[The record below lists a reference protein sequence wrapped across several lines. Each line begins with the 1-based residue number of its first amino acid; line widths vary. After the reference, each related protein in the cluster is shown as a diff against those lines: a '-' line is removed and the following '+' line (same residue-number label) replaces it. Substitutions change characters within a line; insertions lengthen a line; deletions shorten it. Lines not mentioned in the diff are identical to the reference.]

1 MTDDKKKE
9 FTLRITQAN
18 STGLTV
24 ILYEMFLTYTQEAG
38 NYCEQKDADGLKTAI
53 RNARA
58 CLEELMASLNPEYE
72 IAGNLMSLYLYVN
85 RVLVRAQLLKEVA
98 CIKQAESVMRPL
110 CEAYRTISLQDK
122 SEPLMQNTQTV
133 VAGMTYGRDSLHE
146 SMEDQGASR
155 GYFV

>member
-1 MTDDKKKE
+1 MTDERKQE

-24 ILYEMFLTYTQEAG
+24 ILYEMLLTYIDEAKAA
-38 NYCEQKDADGLKTAI
+38 CENGDKDALKASI
-53 RNARA
+53 RAARGS
-58 CLEELMASLNPEYE
+58 LEELMNSLNPTYE

-85 RVLVRAQLLKEVA
+85 RELLQSQIKKDAERLVRAEAV
-98 CIKQAESVMRPL
+98 IRPL
-110 CEAYRTISLQDK
+110 YEAYRTISAQDD
-122 SEPLMQNTQTV
+122 SAPLMQNTQTV
-133 VAGMTYGRDSLHE
+133 IAGMTYGRDCLNE